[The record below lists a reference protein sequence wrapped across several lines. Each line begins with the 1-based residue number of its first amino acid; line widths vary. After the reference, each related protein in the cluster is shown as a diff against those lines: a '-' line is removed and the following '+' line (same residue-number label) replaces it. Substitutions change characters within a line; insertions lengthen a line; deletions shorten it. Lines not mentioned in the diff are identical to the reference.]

1 MDEKRIIE
9 TLSGYFEISRN
20 DNSRIID
27 LTISEGNSIL
37 AYAVIKRKSLRGL
50 EVSKD
55 ELSLIMDFGER
66 VANQHPIILITNIES
81 EQQIYFA
88 VLAYW
93 DFERYFY
100 CKNLI
105 WKRVNQKNVGLFRCF
120 AKARRGNL
128 RFLPNQM
135 FRIEKIISLSAS
147 SLFDGEIRYFRTFR
161 DGYRMK
167 KTEMQSSSDQVDRL
181 IYGTPENAY
190 PRDRLDDMILK
201 AVQEAYPGA
210 TMKSNLILFE
220 TDLLDLARLKD
231 RKIKREIVYAQNND
245 LNILVPITDIEILY
259 TPNIWAKTE
268 PIRNIMLK
276 IDCKDEKGVNDVL
289 RELKSVYEPFSV
301 MSI

>member
-1 MDEKRIIE
+1 MDENRIIE

-37 AYAVIKRKSLRGL
+37 AYAVIKRKSLREF
-50 EVSKD
+50 EVSKN

-66 VANQHPIILITNIES
+66 VANQRPIILITNVES

-120 AKARRGNL
+120 AKARRGNF

-135 FRIEKIISLSAS
+135 FRIEKIISLNAS

-161 DGYRMK
+161 NGYRMK
-167 KTEMQSSSDQVDRL
+167 KTEIQSNDDQVNRY

-210 TMKSNLILFE
+210 TMKSDLILFE

-276 IDCKDEKGVNDVL
+276 IDCKDEKGVNDLL

>member
-1 MDEKRIIE
+1 M
-9 TLSGYFEISRN
+9 
-20 DNSRIID
+20 
-27 LTISEGNSIL
+27 TISEGNSIL
-37 AYAVIKRKSLRGL
+37 AYAVIKRKSLREL
-50 EVSKD
+50 EVSKN

-66 VANQHPIILITNIES
+66 VANQRPIILITNVES

-128 RFLPNQM
+128 RFLPNQI
-135 FRIEKIISLSAS
+135 FRIEKIISLNAS

-161 DGYRMK
+161 NGYRMK
-167 KTEMQSSSDQVDRL
+167 KTEIESNDDQVNRY

-201 AVQEAYPGA
+201 AVQETYPGA

-276 IDCKDEKGVNDVL
+276 IDCKDEKVVNDL
-289 RELKSVYEPFSV
+289 LGELKSVYEPFSV